1 MASHGKVGY
10 PSDVSDEEW
19 AFVLPYLLLSRE
31 DSAHREHDLR
41 AVFNGVRYIARTGNQ
56 WRFMPHDYPPW
67 PAIYQQMQRWMR
79 AGCFERLVEDT
90 RILLRE
96 FAGRKGQPTAACI
109 DSRTLQSTPESG
121 ARAGYDGAKRRKGS
135 KVHIAVDTLGHLLAL
150 SVTPADQ
157 GDRAQVETLAQDMQ
171 QVTGGTVEMAYVDQ
185 GYTGPTAAEAAQS
198 HGIRLEVVKHPMAK
212 RGFVLLPRRW
222 VVERSFAW
230 AALLA
235 DSCANY
241 ERPTQRLLVYR
252 FGHFVDR
259 KHVQTTR
266 MNFITGSSF
275 VARGS
280 TGPDLL
286 QRLHLAATVSGVA
299 GDFGAT
305 LSAEPWGGS
314 VDGLVEL

>member
-1 MASHGKVGY
+1 MLAADPIQYGRMANQEKAGY

-31 DSAHREHDLR
+31 DSAHREHNLR
-41 AVFNGVRYIARTGNQ
+41 SVFNGVRYIARTGNQ

-157 GDRAQVETLAQDMQ
+157 GDRAQVEALAEEMQ

-230 AALLA
+230 AARFRRLA
-235 DSCANY
+235 RDY
-241 ERPTQRLLVYR
+241 ERL
-252 FGHFVDR
+252 D
-259 KHVQTTR
+259 TTLKG
-266 MNFITGSSF
+266 FHY
-275 VARGS
+275 VAFAC
-280 TGPDLL
+280 LMIANMFK
-286 QRLHLAATVSGVA
+286 QLA
-299 GDFGAT
+299 
-305 LSAEPWGGS
+305 
-314 VDGLVEL
+314 

>member
-1 MASHGKVGY
+1 VLTLAADPIQYGGMASQGRVGY

-157 GDRAQVETLAQDMQ
+157 GDRAQVEALAQDMQ

-230 AALLA
+230 AARFRRLVR
-235 DSCANY
+235 DY
-241 ERPTQRLLVYR
+241 ERL
-252 FGHFVDR
+252 D
-259 KHVQTTR
+259 TTLKG
-266 MNFITGSSF
+266 FHY
-275 VARGS
+275 VAFACLMIANMFR
-280 TGPDLL
+280 
-286 QRLHLAATVSGVA
+286 QLA
-299 GDFGAT
+299 
-305 LSAEPWGGS
+305 
-314 VDGLVEL
+314 